1 MRHLSAEVA
10 TLVWLFGL
18 AVLVSWITQSWSIMG
33 WLLALI
39 IAARWLFAL
48 WAADDWLRSGGRRLN
63 VLWSGPLSDFLYSVT
78 RLLERER
85 NQAHKLLGRARYFK
99 HAAEALPE
107 GVVAI
112 DGAHRIAWFNQ
123 GAIALL
129 GLRRRNRGQVV
140 SSVLRLP
147 DVLALVD
154 GSREGA
160 LEMRSPVDAARILEL
175 ELTPFL
181 QGHNLLIIRDITT
194 FKRSDAIR
202 RDFVANASH
211 ELRTPL
217 TVMQGYVEMMLDTPG
232 SHADYWHKPLEQMHN
247 QAERMRK
254 IVEDMLILSAL
265 EGNDTKLKQE
275 PVNVCTLLT
284 QLVDEAQQ
292 LSGKRGHII
301 QLDLAS
307 DKGLLGHEEYLRS
320 AFTNLVS
327 NAVRYTPDG
336 GTISV
341 RWWQD
346 DTGAHL
352 SVTDTGIGIAPE
364 HLPRIMERFYRVD
377 SARSRATGGTGLGL
391 AITRHVL
398 ERHNANL
405 TIESDVGIGS
415 CFCCHFPLSL
425 LIAVSCQRD
434 KEYVI
439 KLS

>member
-1 MRHLSAEVA
+1 MRHFSAEIA
-10 TLVWLFGL
+10 TLLWLFGVAL
-18 AVLVSWITQSWSIMG
+18 MISWLSQSWSMIG
-33 WLLALI
+33 WALALVISTRWLL
-39 IAARWLFAL
+39 AL
-48 WAADDWLRSGGRRLN
+48 WAADKWLSSGGRRLS

-85 NQAHKLLGRARYFK
+85 NQSHKLLGRARYFK

-107 GVVAI
+107 GVIAI
-112 DGAHRIAWFNQ
+112 DGSSRIAWFNQ

-129 GLRRRNRGQVV
+129 GLRRRNRGQIV

-147 DVLALVD
+147 DVLALVA
-154 GSREGA
+154 GQHKGA
-160 LEMRSPVDAARILEL
+160 LEILSPVDATRMLEL

-181 QGHNLLIIRDITT
+181 QGHNLLIVRDITS

-217 TVMQGYVEMMLDTPG
+217 TVMQGYVEMMLDTPS

-247 QAERMRK
+247 QSERMRK
-254 IVEDMLILSAL
+254 IVEDMLVLSAL
-265 EGNDTKLKQE
+265 EGSDTKLKQE
-275 PVNVCTLLT
+275 TVNVPILLA
-284 QLVDEAQQ
+284 QIVDEALQ
-292 LSGKRGHII
+292 LSGKRAHVIR
-301 QLDLAS
+301 LVCDS
-307 DKGLLGHEEYLRS
+307 DKGLIGHEEYLRS

-336 GTISV
+336 GIIGV

-346 DTGAHL
+346 GQGAHL
-352 SVTDTGIGIAPE
+352 SVIDTGIGIAPE

-391 AITRHVL
+391 AITKHVL
-398 ERHNANL
+398 ERHHAHL

-415 CFCCHFPLSL
+415 CFSCHFPQEAMCD
-425 LIAVSCQRD
+425 I
-434 KEYVI
+434 E